1 MNLFEFNEDN
11 YGLVSEQ
18 DIKDALRV
26 LKVCSRNDE
35 IDWGYSNI
43 EQCFYRAFSHA
54 EVDEILIR
62 DIEIHHDW
70 GRRPESDTPI
80 IIAHFENDIN
90 IILDGQH
97 RVIVAREQ
105 GKKYIKGLVLNFP
118 IYWESR

>member
-1 MNLFEFNEDN
+1 MILREFSDDN
-11 YGLVSEQ
+11 YSLVSEQ

-26 LKVCSRNDE
+26 LKVCSRNDN

-43 EQCFYRAFSHA
+43 EQCFYRAFDRASL
-54 EVDEILIR
+54 EQLKVS

-70 GRRPESDTPI
+70 GRRPEGVVPI
-80 IIAHFENDIN
+80 IIAHFENEVEF
-90 IILDGQH
+90 ILDGQH

-105 GKKYIKGLVLNFP
+105 GKKYIMGLVLNFP